1 MSKFKVRTLGLEVQ
15 NQIWKFRLVFSLGQN
30 PGCPPS
36 APHCHHRYRC
46 CLWFLVQEPAGPE
59 EAVWPQNKWSMT
71 PKAFKQTEKTQWD
84 KFNKHKGTRVTR
96 LVSPGSSNL
105 ESSKRCVV
113 RVEKETEEGNGA
125 DTCWLYRAV
134 PGYGGWPEAKAWR
147 CLFYSLVREQWS
159 GLCPREAEI
168 QTSIYPHREA
178 SDCQRLEWVLSLYV
192 NHSLEKAR
200 VNSMSCYTNSRMKH
214 NFLLQCS
221 QSRCTSSE
229 PNARTP
235 VSQMSSVGAV
245 AFAASVELTSSPP
258 LLVDSVGNSRE
269 RRNIN
274 IKGKEFKERV
284 FETRSFNTVG
294 FHACSVILYCWEL
307 ILKARVTEGEWMG
320 KSSFWGTAA
329 E

>member
-71 PKAFKQTEKTQWD
+71 QKLSSKGKKPNEISLTSTKAQGWQDWSALEAVTLSRPSAAWSAWKRRRR
-84 KFNKHKGTRVTR
+84 KGTGRIPAGCIELGLVT
-96 LVSPGSSNL
+96 
-105 ESSKRCVV
+105 
-113 RVEKETEEGNGA
+113 
-125 DTCWLYRAV
+125 
-134 PGYGGWPEAKAWR
+134 GGWPEAKAWR